1 MPNKTKGALVEALKE
16 LLNETTLDHI
26 TVKEIVDRAGVS
38 RQTFYYH
45 FEDIYQMLDWAFQ
58 NALNQL
64 FEMPAEDWHDRLT
77 KEIAY
82 LRENRVLAMNV
93 YRSLGA
99 EYFGKGLDRAI
110 RPLIKEALRDVEY
123 HITLDK
129 EEEEFAI
136 SFFIYGA
143 SGMIIQWLHEGMPYH
158 LEHMMEQIH
167 NLLLLHKAHN
177 LFKDENLS

>member
-1 MPNKTKGALVEALKE
+1 MPNKTKGALVKALKE

-45 FEDIYQMLDWAFQ
+45 FDDIYQMLDWAFQ
-58 NALNQL
+58 NALDQL
-64 FEMPAEDWHDRLT
+64 FEMPAKDWHDRLT

-82 LRENRVLAMNV
+82 LKENRVLAMNV

-99 EYFGKGLDRAI
+99 EYFGKGLDRAM
-110 RPLIKEALRDVEY
+110 RPLIQEALQDVKY
-123 HITLDK
+123 PISLDK
-129 EEEEFAI
+129 EQEEVAI

-143 SGMIIQWLHEGMPYH
+143 SGMIIKWLHEEIPDH
-158 LEHMMEQIH
+158 LEEMIDRIH
-167 NLLLLHKAHN
+167 NLLILHKNHKIFN
-177 LFKDENLS
+177 DETPL